1 LPLKNCKANLVL
13 PIFIINLVVL
23 NEGDTM
29 KKGILSC
36 FGVLFVAAILISG
49 CSKPEEKKAETPPVQ
64 KQTVQEKA
72 PAVKQE
78 MAEKAEP
85 TVEPATM
92 TDKAIDVAVD
102 VTLEQFKKDIK
113 GGDEFLKNA
122 KGVLVFPSDFK
133 AGLGIGG
140 EYGEGALRIGG
151 KTVDYYS
158 TAAASIGFQLGM
170 QTKRIIIV
178 FMQDGALKKFRE
190 SKGWEAGIDGSIALV
205 ELGAGGTID
214 TTTIKDPILGFV
226 FGNKGLMF
234 NLTLEGS
241 KYTKI
246 VR

>member
-1 LPLKNCKANLVL
+1 LPVL
-13 PIFIINLVVL
+13 IINLVVL
-23 NEGDTM
+23 KEGDTM
-29 KKGILSC
+29 KKGILSGL
-36 FGVLFVAAILISG
+36 GVLFVAAILISG
-49 CSKPEEKKAETPPVQ
+49 CSKPEEKKAEAPPVQ

-78 MAEKAEP
+78 TAEKAEPTAEKSEP

-113 GGDEFLKNA
+113 GGDEFLKTA
-122 KGVLVFPSDFK
+122 KGVLVFPSVFK
-133 AGLGIGG
+133 AGVGVGG

-190 SKGWEAGIDGSIALV
+190 SKGWEAGVDGSIALV

-214 TTTIKDPILGFV
+214 TTNIKDPILGFV